1 MADEKSKMLHDK
13 LREPIVSS
21 AHLAEGASPALSEFE
36 FGLIIILHAFER
48 WVVGCMAASG
58 IPNLSKTEVLILH
71 IVRSRD
77 RPKRFSD
84 IARILDIEEIHIIT
98 YAVRKLEAAKLLSTK
113 REGKEKVVSATRQG
127 IEVCARFAAVR
138 EQLLVKPLRSSG
150 PTEEV
155 LSDIGEK
162 LRTLSGYYDQA
173 IRAAAT
179 V

>member
-1 MADEKSKMLHDK
+1 MVDDKSKILREK

-21 AHLAEGASPALSEFE
+21 AHLAAGASPALSEFE
-36 FGLIIILHAFER
+36 FGLIIMLHAFER
-48 WVVGCMAASG
+48 WVVSCMAASG
-58 IPNLSKTEVLILH
+58 VPNLSNTEVLILH

-84 IARILDIEEIHIIT
+84 IARILDIEETHIIT
-98 YAVRKLEAAKLLSTK
+98 YAVRKLEAAKLLATR
-113 REGKEKVVSATRQG
+113 REGKEKVVTATRQG

-150 PTEEV
+150 PTEEI

-173 IRAAAT
+173 VRAAAT